1 LNQLKDGRATDSD
14 QAGHRPFAKV
24 LQDSAKEGAAED
36 EDPWTPTLRRLQG
49 FVVGDAE
56 RIATGRVFDI
66 LGVPMRKRPQLTVR
80 LSKLMVGLGWR
91 SIRAHGLNDQ
101 GFLSR
106 VRGYSRPVPGG
117 KALM

>member
-1 LNQLKDGRATDSD
+1 MAELR
-14 QAGHRPFAKV
+14 KV
-24 LQDSAKEGAAED
+24 K
-36 EDPWTPTLRRLQG
+36 G

-66 LGVPMRKRPQLTVR
+66 LGIPPRKRAQLTLR
-80 LSKLMVGLGWR
+80 LSKLMVELGWR
-91 SIRAHGLNDQ
+91 NIRAHGLNDA

-106 VRGYSRPVPGG
+106 VRGYSRPVPGS